1 MDWLEFL
8 CCVYAMADPRK
19 GAGGG
24 APRRYFKTGL
34 PPYLYRGRAVW
45 IRQWYLVCVVLV
57 NTRPHCWPKNVG
69 RCCVRLHVVALECSV
84 FCRIAIWVCFGE
96 AVASFIGYHEV
107 AQEPCSKQS
116 LSEFDT
122 KRVAQSLKL
131 LPQRIRGRIVAISSP
146 EPTILFYS

>member
-1 MDWLEFL
+1 MQW
-8 CCVYAMADPRK
+8 RIQGK
-19 GAGGG
+19 GPGGP
-24 APRRYFKTGL
+24 PRRYFKTGL
-34 PPYLYRGRAVW
+34 PPPPPPPPYLYRGRAVW
-45 IRQWYLVCVVLV
+45 IRQWYLVRVVLV
-57 NTRPHCWPKNVG
+57 NIRPHCWPKNVG

-84 FCRIAIWVCFGE
+84 FCLIAIWVCFGE
-96 AVASFIGYHEV
+96 AVAYFICYHEV
-107 AQEPCSKQS
+107 AQESSSKQS